1 MLRTLVL
8 LMFLYG
14 FAARPS
20 DCASGDASESGH
32 AMMFER
38 LQQSSAPDNLAS
50 APTLAVAGRTAYQ
63 KALNERL
70 ALAHIAE
77 QSGRAQYWFA
87 NNLLQVVD
95 AYGSPP
101 AKADHVL
108 LTRDITGA
116 LKLSD
121 DMMTLT
127 APGQTEPRY
136 FDLRVTADQ
145 FDRYMDWARTVA

>member
-1 MLRTLVL
+1 
-8 LMFLYG
+8 
-14 FAARPS
+14 
-20 DCASGDASESGH
+20 
-32 AMMFER
+32 MMFER
-38 LQQSSAPDNLAS
+38 LQQSSAPNNRAS
-50 APTLAVAGRTAYQ
+50 APALATAGRTAYQ

-70 ALAHIAE
+70 ALAYIAE

-87 NNLLQVVD
+87 NNILQIVD

-101 AKADHVL
+101 EKADHVL

-121 DMMTLT
+121 DMLALT

-136 FDLRVTADQ
+136 IDLRVTTDQ